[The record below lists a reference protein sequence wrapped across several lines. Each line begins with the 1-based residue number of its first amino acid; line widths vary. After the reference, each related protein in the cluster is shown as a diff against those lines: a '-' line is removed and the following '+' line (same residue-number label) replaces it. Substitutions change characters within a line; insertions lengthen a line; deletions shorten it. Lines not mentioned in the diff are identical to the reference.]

1 VAFVEPNP
9 GGYKGGNDKVLPFES
24 TVQDNRNLLK
34 GIMKKYL
41 VFALSFTLLFPM
53 TSFSAVKKPAS
64 KSVAVKK
71 PVVKK
76 TVAKKSVTKKKK
88 SVTKKPVVKKV
99 VAKPTPTPSPS
110 TVVEAPKVVEP
121 TPKPA
126 PTTPAQPITFENLD
140 FIWTSKVARTE
151 ILTEFAKVNKPE
163 NAYEMFTGPTVTSED
178 IVEEKRLLDIA
189 TTMFSSYY
197 LPKKYQV
204 VYFSERDANWAE
216 ETKTKIGAA
225 YHTTFQSEINKWPF
239 GCNFAFA
246 TKGKDSI
253 PVFFSCLDSKFA
265 RGIHDKQTA
274 IHEYFH
280 LVQAKYEF
288 KKMPCWMLEGSATY
302 FGATLGIDGTDPTG
316 KSSFEFIWQL
326 ARNPNTP
333 KLVENLKNDVGV
345 LEVFK
350 QLDKNA
356 YELGMTSCTSL
367 GAYTVG
373 SIATEALIAVK
384 GYKTYM
390 DFVAT
395 FPNTSDW
402 KAEFKKT
409 YGLSAEDFYLKL
421 TPYLRY
427 RITS

>member
-1 VAFVEPNP
+1 VF
-9 GGYKGGNDKVLPFES
+9 KSRVL
-24 TVQDNRNLLK
+24 LLC
-34 GIMKKYL
+34 ISFL
-41 VFALSFTLLFPM
+41 LIFAVPSH
-53 TSFSAVKKPAS
+53 SAVKKPTS
-64 KSVAVKK
+64 KT
-71 PVVKK
+71 VVKK
-76 TVAKKSVTKKKK
+76 S
-88 SVTKKPVVKKV
+88 VVKKIV
-99 VAKPTPTPSPS
+99 VKPIQIKSTTIEPTI
-110 TVVEAPKVVEP
+110 VVEP
-121 TPKPA
+121 TPT
-126 PTTPAQPITFENLD
+126 PTPTAPAQPITFDNLD
-140 FIWTSKVARTE
+140 LVWTSKVARTE
-151 ILTEFAKVNKPE
+151 ILTEFAKLKKPDG
-163 NAYEMFTGPTVTSED
+163 AYELFVGPTVTSED

-316 KSSFEFIWQL
+316 KSSFTFIKQL
-326 ARNPNTP
+326 ASQYNPNGNSQNP
-333 KLVENLKNDVGV
+333 PNSRLADKISNDAGI

-350 QLDKNA
+350 ELDKNMN
-356 YELGMTSCTSL
+356 ELGNTSCTSL
-367 GAYTVG
+367 GGYTVG

-390 DFVAT
+390 DFVST
-395 FPNTSDW
+395 FPNTADW

-421 TPYLRY
+421 APYLRY

>member
-1 VAFVEPNP
+1 MASIEPNL
-9 GGYKGGNDKVLPFES
+9 GSYKGENEKVLPFES
-24 TVQDNRNLLK
+24 IGQDNRNLMK
-34 GIMKKYL
+34 GIMKKYIVL
-41 VFALSFTLLFPM
+41 ALSLTLLIPAP
-53 TSFSAVKKPAS
+53 SFSAPKKPVVKSVVKKP
-64 KSVAVKK
+64 VAKK

-76 TVAKKSVTKKKK
+76 A
-88 SVTKKPVVKKV
+88 VV
-99 VAKPTPTPSPS
+99 KPTPTPSPS
-110 TVVEAPKVVEP
+110 AVVEAPKVVEP
-121 TPKPA
+121 TPT
-126 PTTPAQPITFENLD
+126 PTPTAPAQPISFDNLD
-140 FIWTSKVARTE
+140 LVWTSKVARTE
-151 ILTEFAKVNKPE
+151 ILTEFAKLKKPDG
-163 NAYEMFTGPTVTSED
+163 AYELFVGPTVASGD
-178 IVEEKRLLDIA
+178 IAEEKRLLDIG
-189 TTMFSSYY
+189 TTMFSEYF
-197 LPKKYQV
+197 LPKKFQV
-204 VYFSERDANWAE
+204 VYFSERDASWAE

-302 FGATLGIDGTDPTG
+302 FGTVLGIDGTDPTG

-326 ARNPNTP
+326 ARNPETP
-333 KLVENLKNDVGV
+333 KLVDNLKSDTGV

-350 QLDKNA
+350 KLDKNMN
-356 YELGMTSCTSL
+356 ELGNTSCTSL

-390 DFVAT
+390 DFVST
-395 FPNTSDW
+395 FPITADW
-402 KAEFKKT
+402 KSEFKKA
-409 YGLSAEDFYLKL
+409 YGLSTDDFYLKL
-421 TPYLRY
+421 APYLRY
-427 RITS
+427 RITG

>member
-1 VAFVEPNP
+1 MASIEPNT
-9 GGYKGGNDKVLPFES
+9 GGYKWGNEKVLPFVSIE
-24 TVQDNRNLLK
+24 QDNRNLIK
-34 GIMKKYL
+34 DIMKKY
-41 VFALSFTLLFPM
+41 VVIALSFTLLFPT
-53 TSFSAVKKPAS
+53 TSSSAVKKPAA
-64 KSVAVKK
+64 KAVAVKK
-71 PVVKK
+71 PVSKK
-76 TVAKKSVTKKKK
+76 PVAKK
-88 SVTKKPVVKKV
+88 PAAKKV
-99 VAKPTPTPSPS
+99 AVEPTPTPSPS

-121 TPKPA
+121 TPTPTPKPA
-126 PTTPAQPITFENLD
+126 PTAPAQPITFENLD
-140 FIWTSKVARTE
+140 LVWTSKVARTE
-151 ILTEFAKVNKPE
+151 ILAEFAKLNKPE
-163 NAYEMFTGPTVTSED
+163 NAYEIFTGPTVTSGD

-189 TTMFSSYY
+189 TTMFSSYF

-253 PVFFSCLDSKFA
+253 PVFFSCLDSKVG
-265 RGIHDKQTA
+265 RTTNDKQTA

-280 LVQAKYEF
+280 LVQAKYDW

-302 FGATLGIDGTDPTG
+302 FGTVLGIDGTDPTG

-326 ARNPNTP
+326 ARNQDTP

-384 GYKTYM
+384 GYKSYM
-390 DFVAT
+390 DFVST
-395 FPNTSDW
+395 FPITADW
-402 KAEFKKT
+402 KSEFKKA
-409 YGLSAEDFYLKL
+409 YGLSTDDFYLKL
-421 TPYLRY
+421 APYLRY
-427 RITS
+427 RITG

>member
-1 VAFVEPNP
+1 MAFVEPND
-9 GGYKGGNDKVLPFES
+9 GDNKGENNKVLSFDS
-24 TVQDNRNLLK
+24 LLQDNRNLLK
-34 GIMKKYL
+34 GIMKKYI
-41 VFALSFTLLFPM
+41 VFALSLTLLLPT

-64 KSVAVKK
+64 KAVVKK

-76 TVAKKSVTKKKK
+76 PVAKK
-88 SVTKKPVVKKV
+88 
-99 VAKPTPTPSPS
+99 VAVKPTPTPSPS

-121 TPKPA
+121 TPTPKPA
-126 PTTPAQPITFENLD
+126 PTTPVQPITFENLD

-151 ILTEFAKVNKPE
+151 IITEFAKLNKPE
-163 NAYEMFTGPTVTSED
+163 NAYEMFTGPTVTSEG

-197 LPKKYQV
+197 LPKKNQV

-225 YHTTFQSEINKWPF
+225 YHTTFQAAIDSYNRGY

-326 ARNPNTP
+326 ARNPDTP
-333 KLVENLKNDVGV
+333 KLVENVKSDVAI
-345 LEVFK
+345 LDMFK
-350 QLDKNA
+350 LLDKNA
-356 YELGMTSCTSL
+356 FELGMTSCTSL
-367 GAYTVG
+367 GAYTIG
-373 SIATEALIAVK
+373 SVATEALIAVK

-390 DFVAT
+390 DFVTT
-395 FPNTSDW
+395 FSNTSDW
-402 KAEFKKT
+402 KAEFKKA
-409 YGLSAEDFYLKL
+409 YGLSTDDFYLKL
-421 TPYLRY
+421 APYLRY
-427 RITS
+427 RISN

>member
-1 VAFVEPNP
+1 VF
-9 GGYKGGNDKVLPFES
+9 KS
-24 TVQDNRNLLK
+24 RLLLLC
-34 GIMKKYL
+34 ISFL
-41 VFALSFTLLFPM
+41 LIFAVPSH
-53 TSFSAVKKPAS
+53 SAVKKPTS
-64 KSVAVKK
+64 KT
-71 PVVKK
+71 VVKK
-76 TVAKKSVTKKKK
+76 S
-88 SVTKKPVVKKV
+88 VVKKIV
-99 VAKPTPTPSPS
+99 VKPIQIKSTTIEPTI
-110 TVVEAPKVVEP
+110 VVEP
-121 TPKPA
+121 TPT
-126 PTTPAQPITFENLD
+126 PTPTAPAQPITFDNLD
-140 FIWTSKVARTE
+140 LVWTSKVARTE
-151 ILTEFAKVNKPE
+151 ILTEFAKLKKPDG
-163 NAYEMFTGPTVTSED
+163 AYELFVGPTVTSED

-288 KKMPCWMLEGSATY
+288 KKMPCWMVEGSATY
-302 FGATLGIDGTDPTG
+302 FGVTLGIDGTDPTG
-316 KSSFEFIWQL
+316 KSSFTFIKQL
-326 ARNPNTP
+326 ASQYNPNGNSQNP
-333 KLVENLKNDVGV
+333 PNSRLADKISNDAGI

-350 QLDKNA
+350 ELDKNMN
-356 YELGMTSCTSL
+356 ELGNTSCTSL
-367 GAYTVG
+367 GGYTVG

-390 DFVAT
+390 DFVST
-395 FPNTSDW
+395 FPNTADW

-409 YGLSAEDFYLKL
+409 YGLSAEDFYLEL
-421 TPYLRY
+421 APYLRY

>member
-1 VAFVEPNP
+1 MPAP
-9 GGYKGGNDKVLPFES
+9 
-24 TVQDNRNLLK
+24 
-34 GIMKKYL
+34 
-41 VFALSFTLLFPM
+41 
-53 TSFSAVKKPAS
+53 SFSAPKKP
-64 KSVAVKK
+64 VAKAVAKKPVVKK

-76 TVAKKSVTKKKK
+76 VAV
-88 SVTKKPVVKKV
+88 
-99 VAKPTPTPSPS
+99 KPTPTPSPS

-121 TPKPA
+121 TPTPTPTPA
-126 PTTPAQPITFENLD
+126 PTAPAQPITFENLD

-151 ILTEFAKVNKPE
+151 ILTEFAKLKKPE
-163 NAYEMFTGPTVTSED
+163 GAYELFVGPTVASGD
-178 IVEEKRLLDIA
+178 IVEEKRLLNIA
-189 TTMFSSYY
+189 TTMFSEYF

-216 ETKTKIGAA
+216 ETKTNIGAA
-225 YHTTFQSEINKWPF
+225 YHTTFQAAIDTYNRGY

-280 LVQAKYEF
+280 LAQAKYDF

-302 FGATLGIDGTDPTG
+302 FGAALGIDGTDPSG

-326 ARNPNTP
+326 ARNQDTP

-390 DFVAT
+390 DFVTT
-395 FPNTSDW
+395 FSNTSDW
-402 KAEFKKT
+402 KAEFRKT

-421 TPYLRY
+421 APYLRY
-427 RITS
+427 RITG